1 MFISAMQTYAVVI
14 IIAAIAVQYAFAL
27 FCLLKLAYLDIT
39 KKEYVLW
46 NLFILIV
53 FFIGGIAFLVY
64 YSKVKDTKSIK
75 AADKVER
82 NAPDEVASDSAE
94 NDGGNIENDDEKA
107 DADGTSDGATETP
120 DSVDTD
126 GTKSE

>member
-1 MFISAMQTYAVVI
+1 MRMFISAMQTYAVVI

-82 NAPDEVASDSAE
+82 NAPDEDASDSAE

-107 DADGTSDGATETP
+107 DADGATEMP
-120 DSVDTD
+120 DGTDSD

>member
-1 MFISAMQTYAVVI
+1 MFICALQTYAVVI
-14 IIAAIAVQYAFAL
+14 IIAVIAVQYAFAL

-75 AADKVER
+75 PAAT
-82 NAPDEVASDSAE
+82 APE
-94 NDGGNIENDDEKA
+94 N
-107 DADGTSDGATETP
+107 
-120 DSVDTD
+120 TD
-126 GTKSE
+126 GTETDARADAGDAVETENVDVSDSVADEGEEPKE